1 MDFSYLVKQ
10 LRHEIAIAE
19 DQLREKKTARDKL
32 LKLLSPQEKALL
44 EVTPEPPPSK
54 PPGS

>member
-1 MDFSYLVKQ
+1 MDFPYLVKQ
-10 LRHEIAIAE
+10 LNHEIEIGE
-19 DQLREKKTARDKL
+19 SQLREKKSARDKL

-44 EVTPEPPPSK
+44 EAQPEPPPNK